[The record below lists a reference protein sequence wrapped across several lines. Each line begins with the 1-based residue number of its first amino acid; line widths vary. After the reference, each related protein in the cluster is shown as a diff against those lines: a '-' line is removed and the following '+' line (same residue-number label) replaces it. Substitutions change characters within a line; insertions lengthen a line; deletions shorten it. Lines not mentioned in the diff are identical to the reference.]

1 MPRLAR
7 AVVPGLPH
15 HVTQRGNRRQKTF
28 FQLDDYLLYMALMGE
43 ECERFGVEILA
54 YCLMPNHVHLIA
66 VPSTEEALRRAVGEA
81 HRRYTQKIN
90 QREGWRGYLWQGR
103 FASFVMDERHTRAA
117 ARYIEMNP
125 VRAGLVQR
133 ADDYPWSSARAHVLG
148 RDDALATVAP
158 LLQSVDDWR
167 VFLATAV
174 QAEESDQIRA
184 HETTGRPLG
193 ADGFIDQ
200 VEKALGRLLRPRK
213 PGPAPSAANDR
224 RQPEP
229 RVAPAA
235 ECVSPCAV
243 PAPPVET
250 PPQPAQQAEI
260 ERSGECE
267 QRSLAIR
274 TRGAF
279 HRPRPL
285 FVCVFL
291 ENPRDLGEVDLR

>member
-43 ECERFGVEILA
+43 QCQRFGVEILA

-81 HRRYTQKIN
+81 HRKYTQKIN

-133 ADDYPWSSARAHVLG
+133 AADYPWSSARAHLLG
-148 RDDALATVAP
+148 CDDALATVAP
-158 LLQSVDDWR
+158 LLQGVDDWR
-167 VFLATAV
+167 AFLATAG
-174 QAEESDQIRA
+174 QTDESDRIRA

-193 ADGFIDQ
+193 AEGFIEQ
-200 VEKALGRLLRPRK
+200 VEKALGRILRPGK
-213 PGPAPSAANDR
+213 PGPVRSAGNDR
-224 RQPEP
+224 PQPGAPIAPDRECDAP
-229 RVAPAA
+229 RT
-235 ECVSPCAV
+235 V
-243 PAPPVET
+243 PASPVES
-250 PPQPAQQAEI
+250 PQRTAQQVRMNE
-260 ERSGECE
+260 G
-267 QRSLAIR
+267 Q
-274 TRGAF
+274 
-279 HRPRPL
+279 
-285 FVCVFL
+285 
-291 ENPRDLGEVDLR
+291 NPSSESWKSVKALCIAAGSSSAYF

>member
-43 ECERFGVEILA
+43 ECQRFGVEILA

-66 VPSTEEALRRAVGEA
+66 VPSTEDALRRAVGEA

-133 ADDYPWSSARAHVLG
+133 AGDYPWSSARAHLLG

-158 LLQSVDDWR
+158 LLQGVSDWR
-167 VFLATAV
+167 AFLATAA

-200 VEKALGRLLRPRK
+200 VEKALGRILRPRK
-213 PGPAPSAANDR
+213 PGPVPSAVNDR
-224 RQPEP
+224 RESEP
-229 RVAPAA
+229 PIAPA
-235 ECVSPCAV
+235 EEGVSPCATPALALESARRPPHEPREERRVV
-243 PAPPVET
+243 PP
-250 PPQPAQQAEI
+250 
-260 ERSGECE
+260 
-267 QRSLAIR
+267 QRSLEIR
-274 TRGAF
+274 SQSAF
-279 HRPRPL
+279 HRRPL
-285 FVCVFL
+285 FFCVFL
-291 ENPRDLGEVDLR
+291 ADPRDLGEVDLR

>member
-28 FQLDDYLLYMALMGE
+28 FQLDDYLLYIALMGE
-43 ECERFGVEILA
+43 ECDRFGVEILA

-66 VPSTEEALRRAVGEA
+66 VPSTEGALRRAVGEA

-133 ADDYPWSSARAHVLG
+133 AADYPWSSARAHLLG
-148 RDDALATVAP
+148 RDDALATVSP
-158 LLQSVDDWR
+158 LLQSVGDWR
-167 VFLATAV
+167 TFLDSAA

-193 ADGFIDQ
+193 AEAFVEQ
-200 VEKALGRLLRPRK
+200 VEKALGRVLRPRK
-213 PGPAPSAANDR
+213 PGPVPSAANER
-224 RQPEP
+224 PECKP
-229 RVAPAA
+229 PVPPAA
-235 ECVSPCAV
+235 EWVSPCAV
-243 PAPPVET
+243 PTSRVESRR
-250 PPQPAQQAEI
+250 QPARQAATEGRG
-260 ERSGECE
+260 ER
-267 QRSLAIR
+267 QRRSLEIR
-274 TRGAF
+274 SHSAF
-279 HRPRPL
+279 QGRRPL
-285 FVCVFL
+285 LFCIFL
-291 ENPRDLGEVDLR
+291 ANPRDFGEVDLR

>member
-43 ECERFGVEILA
+43 QCQRFGVEILA

-66 VPSTEEALRRAVGEA
+66 VPPTEDALRRAVGEA

-125 VRAGLVQR
+125 VRAGLVRR
-133 ADDYPWSSARAHVLG
+133 AADYPWSSARAHLLG
-148 RDDALATVAP
+148 CDDALATVAP
-158 LLQSVDDWR
+158 LLQGVDDWSA
-167 VFLATAV
+167 FLESAE
-174 QAEESDQIRA
+174 QADETDQIRA

-193 ADGFIDQ
+193 VEGFIDQ
-200 VEKALGRLLRPRK
+200 VEKALGRILRPGK
-213 PGPAPSAANDR
+213 PGPAPSAAKDR
-224 RQPEP
+224 PQPESPTAPAGECVSP
-229 RVAPAA
+229 RVAPASPA
-235 ECVSPCAV
+235 ESPQ
-243 PAPPVET
+243 E
-250 PPQPAQQAEI
+250 PAQQVRI
-260 ERSGECE
+260 ERSAEAQ
-267 QRSLAIR
+267 QRALEINQS
-274 TRGAF
+274 AF
-279 HRPRPL
+279 RRRRPL
-285 FVCVFL
+285 FFCVFL
-291 ENPRDLGEVDLR
+291 ASPRDLGEVELR

>member
-43 ECERFGVEILA
+43 ECGRFGVEILA

-125 VRAGLVQR
+125 VRAGLVER
-133 ADDYPWSSARAHVLG
+133 AADYPWSSARAHLLG
-148 RDDALATVAP
+148 CDDALATVAP
-158 LLQSVDDWR
+158 LLQGIDDWR
-167 VFLATAV
+167 AFLESAA
-174 QAEESDQIRA
+174 QADESDRIRA

-193 ADGFIDQ
+193 GEGFIDQ
-200 VEKALGRLLRPRK
+200 VEKALGRILRPGK
-213 PGPAPSAANDR
+213 PGPVPSAASDR
-224 RQPEP
+224 LEPE
-229 RVAPAA
+229 APIAPDE
-235 ECVSPCAV
+235 ECVSAPAV
-243 PAPPVET
+243 PALPVEW
-250 PPQPAQQAEI
+250 PQRPAQQARI
-260 ERSGECE
+260 ERRAEPQ
-267 QRSLAIR
+267 QRSLVIR
-274 TRGAF
+274 SQSAF
-279 HRPRPL
+279 YRRQPL
-285 FVCVFL
+285 FFCVFL
-291 ENPRDLGEVDLR
+291 ANPRDLGEVDLR

>member
-43 ECERFGVEILA
+43 ECQRFGVEILA

-133 ADDYPWSSARAHVLG
+133 AAEYPWSSARAHLLG

-158 LLQSVDDWR
+158 LLQSVGDWH

-193 ADGFIDQ
+193 ADGFIDE
-200 VEKALGRLLRPRK
+200 VEKALGRVLRPRK
-213 PGPAPSAANDR
+213 PGPLPSAANDR
-224 RQPEP
+224 PEP
-229 RVAPAA
+229 DPPVAPTGK
-235 ECVSPCAV
+235 CVLPYAIPDSPSES
-243 PAPPVET
+243 PQ
-250 PPQPAQQAEI
+250 QPAQEAHV
-260 ERSGECE
+260 ERRGEPQ
-267 QRSLAIR
+267 QRSLEIKSQS
-274 TRGAF
+274 AF
-279 HRPRPL
+279 HRRPI
-285 FVCVFL
+285 FFCVFL
-291 ENPRDLGEVDLR
+291 ANPRDLGEVDLR